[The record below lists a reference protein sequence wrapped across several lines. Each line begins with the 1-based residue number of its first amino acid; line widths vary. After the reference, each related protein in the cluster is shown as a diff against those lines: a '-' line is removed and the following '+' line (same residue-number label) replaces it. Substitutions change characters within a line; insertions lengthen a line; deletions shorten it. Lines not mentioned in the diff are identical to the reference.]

1 MTDLARVP
9 EGEAELARLYHELS
23 ALGARVEGRK
33 APWRFGRPAPEEL
46 LVLAAQA
53 ARRDPRLLWVAV
65 ELLARRYD
73 AFDPLRLRRAALR
86 ARWPAALGVALEL
99 ARKAVPSDELDEYA
113 RFVTSPIQPARGERF
128 FLGTRAFAGEQA
140 RRDAEESLAEYKRWG
155 YFGREEPFAK
165 ELGVIAHGTLGPA
178 ERRNVLHRVASRRGE
193 VTLGEYMEAL
203 GGRASARQAS
213 RDLAAAPFLVKE
225 GRTRGARWRYV
236 TAAPS
241 PRRRPPTRRRAPG

>member
-9 EGEAELARLYHELS
+9 ESEAEIARLYHELS
-23 ALGARVEGRK
+23 KLGARVEGRK
-33 APWRFGRPAPEEL
+33 APWGFGSPTAEEV

-65 ELLARRYD
+65 ELLARRYEVFD
-73 AFDPLRLRRAALR
+73 ALRLRRAALR
-86 ARWPAALGVALEL
+86 ARWPAALAVAFEF
-99 ARKAVPSDELDEYA
+99 AKEVTRSDELQDYS
-113 RFVTSPIQPARGERF
+113 RFVTSPILPARGERF

-165 ELGVIAHGTLGPA
+165 ELGVAARGTLGPA
-178 ERRNVLHRVASRRGE
+178 ERQNLLRRIASRRGE
-193 VTLGEYMEAL
+193 VTLAEYQEAL
-203 GGRASARQAS
+203 RGRASARQAT
-213 RDLAAAPFLVKE
+213 RDLAAAPFLVRE

-236 TAAPS
+236 EGAS
-241 PRRRPPTRRRAPG
+241 GSRRAPSRPFDAE